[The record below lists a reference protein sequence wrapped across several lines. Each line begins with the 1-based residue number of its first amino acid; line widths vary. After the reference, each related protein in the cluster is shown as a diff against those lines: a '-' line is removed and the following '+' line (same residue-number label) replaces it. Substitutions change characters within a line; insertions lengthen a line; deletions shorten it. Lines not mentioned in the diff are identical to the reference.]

1 MGFRGFL
8 TKPSDKT
15 VFLVI
20 GLIVSI
26 MVALGYFYR
35 PWFLS
40 VMDLKATDAMFAARG
55 VISPPEDVVI
65 VAIDEQSVN
74 ELGRWPWTRSRTA
87 ALVDALKDAKVIAF
101 DMVFSENEG
110 PSPDK
115 ALSESIGRS
124 GNVILGYFFRDDAT
138 EEPPQASLIQLK
150 RSSVSLI
157 RFVAGAQGATPGEIP
172 VTEFYGLETN
182 IPAVGKGAAGFGSF
196 NAIPQQDGIYRA
208 SNLLFRYKSEIYP
221 SLAIAALEDYL
232 EGTVVL
238 TAAPYGI
245 DGLSI
250 GTRTIPVNE
259 VGELSVNFYGP
270 GGTFKTY
277 PAVDVI
283 KGRVKKGAFKDK
295 LVFIGVTEKAVY
307 DIRPTPID
315 SLFPGVEIHATIA
328 GNVLQER
335 YLIHDTRVVIYD
347 LLLVFLLP
355 AALSMILAGTHRTY
369 ISIFAMLV
377 FLALLVTFD
386 LYLFSAYSVKTGVM
400 FPAIA
405 IVLAYMLEEAYRNVV
420 VEKKSRYIK
429 KAFSTYVSPQLVTE
443 LLKDPGRLKLGG
455 EKRVISVLFSDI
467 RGFTTLSEKLPPEAL
482 VALLN
487 EYLSPMT
494 GIVLSE
500 EGMLDK
506 YIGDAIMAV
515 FNAPLTIPDHAK
527 RACSAALKMIER
539 LKSLNEAWKAGGY
552 PELAIGVG
560 INTGEA
566 VVGNMGAELRFD
578 YTAIGDTVNL
588 ASRLEGMNKMY
599 GTFVVVSEYTYEDA
613 KDAFL
618 FRELDYVRVK
628 GKAKPIT
635 MYELIGPDTRDEKAL
650 KFCGS
655 FAAALGLYREQ
666 RFGEAM
672 EAFKAMLKEYPG
684 DGPSGL
690 YVKRCVEYIEASP
703 PEDWDGVFV
712 AKTK

>member
-1 MGFRGFL
+1 MRLRGFIAR
-8 TKPSDKT
+8 PSDKM
-15 VFLVI
+15 VFLAI
-20 GLIVSI
+20 GFISSLII
-26 MVALGYFYR
+26 AGAYFYR

-55 VISPPEDVVI
+55 VVRPPEEVVI
-65 VAIDEQSVN
+65 VAIDEPSVN
-74 ELGRWPWTRSRTA
+74 ALGRWPWTRSLTA
-87 ALVDALKDAKVIAF
+87 SLVGALGQAKVVAF
-101 DMVFSENEG
+101 DMVFSEAEG
-110 PSPDK
+110 GMPDK
-115 ALSESIGRS
+115 ALSDSIGRS
-124 GNVILGYFFRDDAT
+124 GRVVLGYFFRDDST
-138 EEPPQASLIQLK
+138 EEPPEASLLQLRK
-150 RSSVSLI
+150 SAVSLI
-157 RFVAGAQGATPGEIP
+157 RFVAGAEGAQPGDIP

-182 IPAVGKGAAGFGSF
+182 IPIVGRGAVGFGSF
-196 NAIPQQDGIYRA
+196 NAIPEQDGIYRA
-208 SNLLFRYKSEIYP
+208 ANLLYRYKSDIYP
-221 SLAIAALEDYL
+221 SLALKALENYL
-232 EGTVVL
+232 DGEIIL

-245 DGLSI
+245 DSLSI
-250 GTRTIPVNE
+250 GGRTIPVNE
-259 VGELSVNFYGP
+259 VGGLSVNFYGP
-270 GGTFKTY
+270 GSTFKTY
-277 PAVDVI
+277 SAVDVLR
-283 KGRVKKGAFKDK
+283 GRHGKDEFKDK

-315 SLFPGVEIHATIA
+315 ALFPGVEIHATIA

-335 YLIHDTRVVIYD
+335 YLIHDTRVIIYD
-347 LLLVFLLP
+347 LALVFLLP
-355 AALSMILAGTHRTY
+355 AALSIILAGIHRTY
-369 ISIFAMLV
+369 IGIFALLV
-377 FLALLVTFD
+377 LLALLVVFD
-386 LYLFSAYSVKTGVM
+386 LYLFSAYSVKAGVM
-400 FPAIA
+400 FPAIS

-455 EKRVISVLFSDI
+455 EKRVVSVLFSDI

-527 RACSAALKMIER
+527 RACRAALKMIER
-539 LKSLNEAWKAGGY
+539 LKSLNEAWEAEGY
-552 PELAIGVG
+552 PQLSIGVG
-560 INTGEA
+560 VNTGEA

-599 GTFVVVSEYTYEDA
+599 GTSIVVSEYTHEET
-613 KDAFL
+613 KDFFV

-628 GKAKPIT
+628 GKARPIT
-635 MYELIGPDTRDEKAL
+635 MYELMGTDKRDEKAL
-650 KFCGS
+650 GLSRAFS
-655 FAAALGLYREQ
+655 SALTLYREK
-666 RFGEAM
+666 RFNEAM
-672 EAFKAMLKEYPG
+672 EAFKAIAKDYPK
-684 DGPSGL
+684 DGPSAI
-690 YVKRCVEYIEASP
+690 YIQRCAEYIEHSP